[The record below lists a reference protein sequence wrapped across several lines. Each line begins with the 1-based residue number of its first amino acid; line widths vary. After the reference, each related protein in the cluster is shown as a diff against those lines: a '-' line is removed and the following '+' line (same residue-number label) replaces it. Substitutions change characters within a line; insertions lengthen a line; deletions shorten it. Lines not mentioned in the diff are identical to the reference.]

1 MSNRH
6 LARTIAMQSLYQ
18 WDFLEKPEGRLEE
31 IVQFNREEFAPNFD
45 DGGFIKELVDGV
57 VEHQD
62 EIDAMINQFAPEWP
76 VETITIIDRNVI
88 RVGVYEL
95 KFHPNI
101 PAKVAINE
109 AIEVAK
115 SFGGESSGKF
125 VNGVL
130 GAMYKDM
137 VAKGEKKEVDVK
149 MEEERKQKAEAKEKA
164 AAKEEGAKAER
175 SEEKVEA
182 VTQEG
187 GE

>member
-1 MSNRH
+1 M
-6 LARTIAMQSLYQ
+6 
-18 WDFLEKPEGRLEE
+18 PEDRIEE
-31 IVQFNREEFAPNFD
+31 IVQFNREEFAPSFD
-45 DGGFIKELVDGV
+45 DAGFIDELVNGV
-57 VEHQD
+57 IEKKE
-62 EIDAMINQFAPEWP
+62 EIDDLINQFAPDWP
-76 VETITIIDRNVI
+76 VDTITIVDRNVI

-149 MEEERKQKAEAKEKA
+149 KEEERKQKEAEKA
-164 AAKEEGAKAER
+164 AVETEAQATEEATEP
-175 SEEKVEA
+175 VEA
-182 VTQEG
+182 PQEEIEEVTT